1 MGDRQ
6 QRAKQDKHTHTLSI
20 LSKKAD
26 RVKEL
31 GTRDNSSCQK
41 NLKKKVRKKFL
52 SVRTVRITSFFIIHY
67 LKVFKN
73 RR

>member
-31 GTRDNSSCQK
+31 GTRDNSSLTEKSWEGSVIQK
-41 NLKKKVRKKFL
+41 TQFLWELQAFL
-52 SVRTVRITSFFIIHY
+52 SYNFVGKNITNES
-67 LKVFKN
+67 
-73 RR
+73 

>member
-6 QRAKQDKHTHTLSI
+6 QRAKQDKHTHTHTLSI

-31 GTRDNSSCQK
+31 GTRDNSS
-41 NLKKKVRKKFL
+41 L
-52 SVRTVRITSFFIIHY
+52 SEKS
-67 LKVFKN
+67 
-73 RR
+73 